1 MNDLDDWDYAASR
14 LLKAQAEA
22 TRLEAEIE
30 RLRGLVTKYEA
41 EMATCES
48 CSEALYE
55 GAKLVPLRTAD
66 QPEGAPR
73 GSIVTCGGCGQPKR
87 YLWRCPTCDERLT
100 DQQAV
105 RLPGES
111 QQHANERI
119 AWERNGP
126 LTEPAVRETC
136 FDDCCQDC
144 VCDRYPEP
152 RAADQQSEDVGRRP
166 IGWPREDGGR

>member
-66 QPEGAPR
+66 QPPVVLHREVCEAVAP
-73 GSIVTCGGCGQPKR
+73 V
-87 YLWRCPTCDERLT
+87 
-100 DQQAV
+100 A
-105 RLPGES
+105 
-111 QQHANERI
+111 
-119 AWERNGP
+119 AWLR
-126 LTEPAVRETC
+126 
-136 FDDCCQDC
+136 D
-144 VCDRYPEP
+144 
-152 RAADQQSEDVGRRP
+152 ADQQSAKGQD
-166 IGWPREDGGR
+166 